1 MPSSSARLRNLPPY
15 VFAVIGQQ
23 LREMKLQG
31 IDVIRLDIGNP
42 DLPPADFVVEELT
55 KSVHNPRNHGYS
67 DYTGLPAF
75 REAVARYYKRRFD
88 VELNPETE
96 VLPLIGS
103 KEGIVNLSMAYL
115 DKGDISLVPAIGY
128 PSYEMGARMAGGEI
142 CHVDMPEANR
152 FLIDVNSVPAEVR
165 EKAKLLWVNYPNNP
179 TGTVADLEFFAEVV
193 AFCKQHDIL
202 LASDNPYVDITFGL
216 YKAPSALQVADAK
229 DVTVEFVS
237 LSKTYNM
244 AGWRLG
250 AAVGSAA
257 ALKNLLA
264 VKSNFDSGH
273 FRAIY
278 DAGIVALDNTTEEWL
293 DERNQVYERRR
304 DMIIDALP
312 DIGLSAAMPHATLY
326 IWAKVQKMDALEYVN
341 RTRTEAY
348 VSVAPGASYGP
359 GGEGYIR
366 LSLSVPD
373 DRIEE
378 ALYRLKIWYKQQ

>member
-1 MPSSSARLRNLPPY
+1 MPSSSARLRNLPTY

-23 LREMKLQG
+23 LRQMKLQG

-42 DLPPADFVVEELT
+42 DLPPADFVVDALT
-55 KSVHNPRNHGYS
+55 ASARNPHNHGYS

-75 REAVARYYKRRFD
+75 REAVARYYKRRFNVD
-88 VELNPETE
+88 LNPETE

-128 PSYEMGARMAGGEI
+128 PSYEMGARMAGADI
-142 CHVDMPEANR
+142 CHVAMPAERR
-152 FLIDVNSVPAEVR
+152 FLIDTDSVPPAVC

-179 TGTVADLEFFAEVV
+179 TGTVAHLDFYAGIV
-193 AFCKQHDIL
+193 AFCAEHDIL
-202 LASDNPYVDITFGL
+202 LASDNPYVDITFGE
-216 YKAPSALQVADAK
+216 YKAPSVLQVADSK

-250 AAVGSAA
+250 AAVGSAS

-273 FRAIY
+273 FRSIY
-278 DAGIVALDNTTEEWL
+278 EAGIVALDNTTEEWL
-293 DERNQVYERRR
+293 DARNQVYERRR
-304 DMIIDALP
+304 DMIMAALP
-312 DIGLSAAMPHATLY
+312 EIGLSADMPLATLY
-326 IWAKVQKMDALEYVN
+326 IWAKVQNMNALEYVN

-348 VSVAPGASYGP
+348 VSVAPGAAYGP
-359 GGEGYIR
+359 DGDNYVRIS
-366 LSLSVPD
+366 LSLPD